1 MRDRHAVAQDREMI
15 GRNAASVR
23 NRKVCNMGYLDH
35 EIERNRRKSSSF
47 ARTLVRVLEILA
59 IFLSFLNCSRIARFL
74 SAKITMDVLVEVTD
88 KFGASAGHFL
98 STVIAAIVAEPLII
112 AYVVT
117 GLIVLIN
124 LLVMLVRKI
133 RRRRR
138 RAGAD
143 LKC

>member
-1 MRDRHAVAQDREMI
+1 MFLIYDAPE
-15 GRNAASVR
+15 
-23 NRKVCNMGYLDH
+23 
-35 EIERNRRKSSSF
+35 
-47 ARTLVRVLEILA
+47 LVPYVTY
-59 IFLSFLNCSRIARFL
+59 RFL

-133 RRRRR
+133 RRRHWMPECR
-138 RAGAD
+138 GISQS
-143 LKC
+143 LLI